1 MKKILMTTAAV
12 VLAFATSASAATLS
26 IVGGSGA
33 SIPFGSQQN
42 DVLNN
47 IAGISAPAAG
57 FFGSTISA
65 AGFGA
70 NDKLLVE
77 IMGYEAG
84 FKNTFTAG
92 AGSFTSPGGLLVGT
106 LTTPLARWTVSGI
119 SDGNL
124 SFTFSTNG
132 SVANPSVANGSDNLN
147 ISGSANFFASQVVE
161 QNGAL
166 WLFFDDGGAFGD
178 DDNHDDLVVRLSA
191 VPLPAGAIL
200 LLTGLGALA
209 MRRRKTA

>member
-1 MKKILMTTAAV
+1 MKKILMTTAAAV
-12 VLAFATSASAATLS
+12 FALATSASAATLS
-26 IVGGSGA
+26 IVGGSAGN
-33 SIPFGSQQN
+33 IPFGSQQN

-47 IAGISAPAAG
+47 IAGISAPASG
-57 FFGSTISA
+57 FFGSAIAA

-92 AGSFTSPGGLLVGT
+92 AGSFTSPGGLKVGT
-106 LTTPLARWTVSGI
+106 LTAPLARWTVSGI

-132 SVANPSVANGSDNLN
+132 GVTDPNVSNGDANANV
-147 ISGSANFFASQVVE
+147 SGYANFFASKVVE

-166 WLFFDDGGAFGD
+166 WLFFDDGGGNND

-200 LLTGLGALA
+200 LLTGLGALGL
-209 MRRRKTA
+209 RRRKTA